1 LGHIV
6 TFRAQE
12 FGTDGVEVLGVSL
25 PPLEIGFLVSRGE
38 LHEVFGGFLLLL
50 INLSHDFIFYTSG
63 DGHKLYLT
71 SRLACALFDS
81 AARPHWRC
89 HEWVDKAW
97 SGGQAILEGLFVAS
111 FFLEEEHLVQLLG
124 ECTDERHQD
133 ASFVGDQLSLSF
145 GKLFSS
151 VSAHLLSCSL
161 DMAVVDE
168 LLELLVTFH
177 HFLLKHLLFDL
188 NRDFFRIDSSHNKS
202 DVRTVLH
209 LS

>member
-6 TFRAQE
+6 SFRAQV

-38 LHEVFGGFLLLL
+38 LHEVFGGSLLFL
-50 INLSHDFIFYTSG
+50 INLSLDFIYTLVIPG
-63 DGHKLYLT
+63 ELFWLT
-71 SRLACALFDS
+71 SRLACALSDS
-81 AARPHWRC
+81 AVIPFWRS

-97 SGGQAILEGLFVAS
+97 SGGQAILEGFHGAS
-111 FFLEEEHLVQLLG
+111 LCLDEHGVQLLG
-124 ECTDERHQD
+124 ECPDGRHQD
-133 ASFVGDQLSLSF
+133 VSFVGDQLSLSF

-161 DMAVVDE
+161 NIGVVDE
-168 LLELLVTFH
+168 LLELLVTFS

-188 NRDFFRIDSSHNKS
+188 DRDFFRIDSSHNKS